1 MQSATIYTARFCPYC
16 EAAKSLLRLQG
27 IPFAE
32 IDISGNWETR
42 DEMITR
48 SNGQTTVPQIF
59 IGDRHIGNLNDLKA
73 LQESGALRRH
83 SDPVS

>member
-16 EAAKSLLRLQG
+16 EAAKSLLDQNK
-27 IPFAE
+27 IPFTE

-42 DEMITR
+42 DEMIAR

-59 IGDRHIGNLNDLKA
+59 FGERHVGGLDDLKRLQPNA
-73 LQESGALRRH
+73 LE
-83 SDPVS
+83 D